1 MVVDEIVSQCGAKLY
16 KTPVGDIKISL
27 KLKEISGDFGG
38 ESCGVYIWPAIHYG
52 PDSLVAAGK
61 LLEILC
67 VTNKRLSELLSEIP
81 SYPISRTS
89 VNCPNEIKTQIMNY
103 LENEIKCLSFIKKV
117 DKIDGLN
124 LELENGWAI
133 IRPSGTEPLIRVT
146 VEAKSKERV
155 DEYLKSFSQ
164 LIKKA
169 LGNVST

>member
-1 MVVDEIVSQCGAKLY
+1 
-16 KTPVGDIKISL
+16 
-27 KLKEISGDFGG
+27 
-38 ESCGVYIWPAIHYG
+38 
-52 PDSLVAAGK
+52 
-61 LLEILC
+61 
-67 VTNKRLSELLSEIP
+67 
-81 SYPISRTS
+81 
-89 VNCPNEIKTQIMNY
+89 MNY